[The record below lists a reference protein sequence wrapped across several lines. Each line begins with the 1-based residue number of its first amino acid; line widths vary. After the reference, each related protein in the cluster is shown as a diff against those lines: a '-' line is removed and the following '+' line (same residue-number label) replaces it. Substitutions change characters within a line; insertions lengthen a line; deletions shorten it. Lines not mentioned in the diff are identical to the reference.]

1 MVKFRYVL
9 LDEEDNLIEVFHE
22 TQEYSDRWD
31 RQWSEDEYRMLL
43 ELDEKYNLTDY
54 DNVPNIEI
62 QIFKD
67 GEWRFYSDPVDDW
80 YNL

>member
-9 LDEEDNLIEVFHE
+9 LDEKDNLIEVFHE

-31 RQWSEDEYRMLL
+31 GQWMKDEHRMLL
-43 ELDEKYNLTDY
+43 ELNEKYNLYDY

-80 YNL
+80 FNL

>member
-9 LDEEDNLIEVFHE
+9 LDEKDNVIEVFHE

-31 RQWSEDEYRMLL
+31 RRWMEDEYKMLL

-67 GEWRFYSDPVDDW
+67 GEWKYHSNIIEDW
-80 YNL
+80 FNL

>member
-9 LDEEDNLIEVFHE
+9 LDEKDNLIEVLHE
-22 TQEYSDRWD
+22 THEYSDRWD
-31 RQWSEDEYRMLL
+31 RQWIEDEYRMLL

-67 GEWRFYSDPVDDW
+67 GEWRFHSDPVDDW

>member
-9 LDEEDNLIEVFHE
+9 LDEKDNPIEVLHE

-31 RQWSEDEYRMLL
+31 RQWLEDEHRMLL
-43 ELDEKYNLTDY
+43 DLNEKYNLTDY

-67 GEWRFYSDPVDDW
+67 GEWRFHSDPVDDW

>member
-9 LDEEDNLIEVFHE
+9 LDEKDNLIEVLHE

-67 GEWRFYSDPVDDW
+67 GEWRFYSDPVNDW